1 MARLD
6 NGFLGGFSGRLGP
19 AVGYGRLG
27 RWYVRALPRQVANP
41 RTEAQQEHRAMFKQE
56 VQLAAQMRWAVNV
69 GMKGVAHQ
77 MGLTAQNLFVK
88 ANQQAFSAATASQ
101 EEMSAAPYA
110 GRMPALQL
118 QVDYPAL
125 QVSLGPVAPVAITE
139 ATLNEDNVLTVHFE
153 KNPEHRAASA
163 YDSVYLWIYSP
174 AAGKGYLTNAVYR
187 RAKRFDVLLPEW
199 LTPTPQ
205 SFGQPPSGR
214 RASDELHLYAF
225 VQDEEGRCS
234 ATAYCAANFS
244 SANCANYANLLSQGV
259 GELDEFGELTM
270 ASAEEKQDDKINS
283 LNSLNSPTYDSLS
296 SSSGRRRRGRWSR

>member
-1 MARLD
+1 
-6 NGFLGGFSGRLGP
+6 
-19 AVGYGRLG
+19 VGYGRLG

-88 ANQQAFSAATASQ
+88 ANQQAFGMA
-101 EEMSAAPYA
+101 E
-110 GRMPALQL
+110 GLL

-125 QVSLGPVAPVAITE
+125 QVSLGPVAPITITE

-174 AAGKGYLTNAVYR
+174 AAGKGYLTNAIYR

-199 LTPTPQ
+199 L
-205 SFGQPPSGR
+205 GDG
-214 RASDELHLYAF
+214 ELHLYAF

-244 SANCANYANLLSQGV
+244 SANYADYANLLSQGV

-283 LNSLNSPTYDSLS
+283 LNSPTYDSLS
-296 SSSGRRRRGRWSR
+296 SSLGRRRRGRWSR

>member
-1 MARLD
+1 MARID
-6 NGFLGGFSGRLGP
+6 YGIMGGFSGRVGP
-19 AVGYGRLG
+19 VVGFERFG
-27 RWYVRALPRQVANP
+27 RWYMRAKPRMVHNP

-69 GMKGVAHQ
+69 GMREVAHQ

-88 ANQQAFSAATASQ
+88 ANQPAFSMA
-101 EEMSAAPYA
+101 E
-110 GRMPALQL
+110 GLL

-139 ATLNEDNVLTVHFE
+139 AAVNEASVMTVHFE

-199 LTPTPQ
+199 L
-205 SFGQPPSGR
+205 GDG
-214 RASDELHLYAF
+214 ELHLYAF
-225 VQDEEGRCS
+225 VQDAEGRCS
-234 ATAYCAANFS
+234 ATAYGAADFS
-244 SANCANYANLLSQGV
+244 SANYANYANLLSPGG

-270 ASAEEKQDDKINS
+270 ASAGEDQDGIIS
-283 LNSLNSPTYDSLS
+283 SCNSLNSPTNDSFS
-296 SSSGRRRRGRWSR
+296 SSSFRRRRGRESR

>member
-88 ANQQAFSAATASQ
+88 ANQQAFGMA
-101 EEMSAAPYA
+101 E
-110 GRMPALQL
+110 GLL

-125 QVSLGPVAPVAITE
+125 QVSLGPVAPVTITE

-214 RASDELHLYAF
+214 GASDELHLYAF

-234 ATAYCAANFS
+234 TTAYCAANFS
-244 SANCANYANLLSQGV
+244 SANYANYANLLSQGV

-296 SSSGRRRRGRWSR
+296 SSLGRRRRGRWSQ

>member
-199 LTPTPQ
+199 L
-205 SFGQPPSGR
+205 GDG
-214 RASDELHLYAF
+214 ELHLYAF
-225 VQDEEGRCS
+225 VQDAEGRCS
-234 ATAYCAANFS
+234 ATAYGSTA
-244 SANCANYANLLSQGV
+244 YGLV

-270 ASAEEKQDDKINS
+270 ASAGEDQDGIIS
-283 LNSLNSPTYDSLS
+283 SCNSLNSPTNDSFS
-296 SSSGRRRRGRWSR
+296 SSSFRRRRGRESR

>member
-88 ANQQAFSAATASQ
+88 ANQQAFGMA
-101 EEMSAAPYA
+101 E
-110 GRMPALQL
+110 GLL

-125 QVSLGPVAPVAITE
+125 QVSLGPVAPITITE

-214 RASDELHLYAF
+214 GASDELHLYAF

-234 ATAYCAANFS
+234 TTAYCAANFS
-244 SANCANYANLLSQGV
+244 SANYADYANLLSQGV

-283 LNSLNSPTYDSLS
+283 LNSPTYDSLS
-296 SSSGRRRRGRWSR
+296 SSLGHRRRGRWSQ

>member
-88 ANQQAFSAATASQ
+88 ANQQAFSAEHTPQSLRDSSPILG
-101 EEMSAAPYA
+101 E
-110 GRMPALQL
+110 QL
-118 QVDYPAL
+118 TDANCLRVDYPAL

-187 RAKRFDVLLPEW
+187 RAKRFDILLPEW

-214 RASDELHLYAF
+214 GASDELHLYAF

-234 ATAYCAANFS
+234 ASAYG
-244 SANCANYANLLSQGV
+244 SANCANCANSLGQGV
-259 GELDEFGELTM
+259 GDEEDGAGDEDEVLGVGGGAGGGDGLLDGVEGGAVDAHLMGGGGEV
-270 ASAEEKQDDKINS
+270 
-283 LNSLNSPTYDSLS
+283 
-296 SSSGRRRRGRWSR
+296 GHG

>member
-1 MARLD
+1 MARID
-6 NGFLGGFSGRLGP
+6 YGIMGGFSGRVGP
-19 AVGYGRLG
+19 VVGFERFG
-27 RWYVRALPRQVANP
+27 RWYMRAKPRMVHNP

-187 RAKRFDVLLPEW
+187 RTKRFDVLLPEW

-214 RASDELHLYAF
+214 GASDELHLYAF

-234 ATAYCAANFS
+234 ASAYG
-244 SANCANYANLLSQGV
+244 SANCANYANSLGQGV
-259 GELDEFGELTM
+259 GDEEDGAGDEDEVLGIGGGAGGGDGLLDGVEGGAVGAL
-270 ASAEEKQDDKINS
+270 
-283 LNSLNSPTYDSLS
+283 LS
-296 SSSGRRRRGRWSR
+296 GGCGKLSHR

>member
-6 NGFLGGFSGRLGP
+6 NEFLGGFSGRLGP

-118 QVDYPAL
+118 HVDYPAL

-174 AAGKGYLTNAVYR
+174 AEGKGYLTNAVYR
-187 RAKRFDVLLPEW
+187 RAKRFDILLPEW

-214 RASDELHLYAF
+214 GASDELHLYAF

-234 ATAYCAANFS
+234 ASAYG
-244 SANCANYANLLSQGV
+244 SANCANYANSLGQGV
-259 GELDEFGELTM
+259 GDEEDGAGDEDEVLGVGGGAGGGDGLLDGVE
-270 ASAEEKQDDKINS
+270 
-283 LNSLNSPTYDSLS
+283 
-296 SSSGRRRRGRWSR
+296 RGSVDAHLMGGGSEVGHG

>member
-41 RTEAQQEHRAMFKQE
+41 RTEAQQEHRTMFKQE

-88 ANQQAFSAATASQ
+88 ANQQAFGMA
-101 EEMSAAPYA
+101 E
-110 GRMPALQL
+110 GLL

-125 QVSLGPVAPVAITE
+125 QVSLGPVAPVTITE

-214 RASDELHLYAF
+214 GASDELHLYAF

-244 SANCANYANLLSQGV
+244 SANCANCANLLSQGV

>member
-1 MARLD
+1 MARID
-6 NGFLGGFSGRLGP
+6 YGIMGGFNGRVGP
-19 AVGYGRLG
+19 VVGFERFG
-27 RWYVRALPRQVANP
+27 RWYMRAKPRMVHNP
-41 RTEAQQEHRAMFKQE
+41 RTEAQQEHRALFKQE

-199 LTPTPQ
+199 L
-205 SFGQPPSGR
+205 GDG
-214 RASDELHLYAF
+214 ELHLYAF

-244 SANCANYANLLSQGV
+244 SANCANSLGQGV
-259 GELDEFGELTM
+259 GDEEDGASDEDEVLGVGGGAGGGDGLLDGVEGGAVDAHLM
-270 ASAEEKQDDKINS
+270 G
-283 LNSLNSPTYDSLS
+283 
-296 SSSGRRRRGRWSR
+296 SGSEVGHG